1 MAVLR
6 PPTSILAALRPE
18 IVEFVRR
25 VKTVRGSFGISSW
38 WRSVEHNRDVGGNAF
53 SQHLLGLAVDTTPT
67 LSANRA
73 QLAAAFRAA
82 GLVAIDE
89 GDHIHVQRYP
99 AGVAP
104 RRWYQLAV

>member
-1 MAVLR
+1 MSVLR
-6 PPTSILAALRPE
+6 PPPSILAALRPE
-18 IVEFVRR
+18 ILEFARR
-25 VKTVRGSFGISSW
+25 LRSVRGSYGVSSW

-67 LSANRA
+67 PTANRA
-73 QLAAAFRAA
+73 ELAAAFRAA

-99 AGVAP
+99 GGVAP